1 VEATSPPAQV
11 HGRDMVQ
18 TLAPA
23 KQAKTASAGVK
34 AKGG

>member
-11 HGRDMVQ
+11 HGRDMAQ

-23 KQAKTASAGVK
+23 NQTKTASAGVK
-34 AKGG
+34 TKGG